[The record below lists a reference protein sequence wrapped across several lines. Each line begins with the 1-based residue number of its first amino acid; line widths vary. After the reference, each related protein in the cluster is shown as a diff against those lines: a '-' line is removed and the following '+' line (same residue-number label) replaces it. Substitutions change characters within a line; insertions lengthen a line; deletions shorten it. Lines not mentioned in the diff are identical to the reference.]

1 MAPLPCWP
9 MCGIVDAGHRFGLRI
24 VVRVKLLTQ
33 RVPSGCRHWRLALAS
48 GVVLQSM
55 LASIESVS

>member
-1 MAPLPCWP
+1 

-24 VVRVKLLTQ
+24 VVRVKLPRTGLRQAVGT
-33 RVPSGCRHWRLALAS
+33 GAGWYS